1 MTYITVLNGVETIIT
16 KDQQMYDCIKQNG
29 EIYSIDDDDGS
40 RTLIANG
47 KEGFLRGRPGFPVYP
62 THRKKTEDE

>member
-29 EIYSIDDDDGS
+29 EIYSIDDDGS
-40 RTLIANG
+40 RTLIAN
-47 KEGFLRGRPGFPVYP
+47 
-62 THRKKTEDE
+62 